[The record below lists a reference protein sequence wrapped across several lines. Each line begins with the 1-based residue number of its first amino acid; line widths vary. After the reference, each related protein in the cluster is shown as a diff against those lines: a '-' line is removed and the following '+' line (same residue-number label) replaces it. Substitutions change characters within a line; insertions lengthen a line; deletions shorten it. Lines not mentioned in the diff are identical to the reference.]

1 MSGKICTASHIT
13 IVQHL
18 IRFSQSDW
26 SKAQDAELRN
36 FGCCT
41 PQACDIHPDCCTLV
55 SHHNKRHNNCA
66 AYYCGF
72 ARSSRAQKLFCE
84 WNTRYALVARALA
97 IFSHW
102 GGKIKFYS
110 IRGSLRDSY
119 QLPSI
124 LLIFEVSYKTN
135 VSLRAVQWQG
145 FRIRWKIAT
154 HCSTQLRFVEQC
166 VAIFHLMRNP
176 WPSHGSAWNICILL
190 RVCLY
195 ARSYKCSVTLA
206 QCSLSFSGIGG

>member
-1 MSGKICTASHIT
+1 MDLRDLLAHRNCFVNEIRVTLWSH
-13 IVQHL
+13 
-18 IRFSQSDW
+18 
-26 SKAQDAELRN
+26 
-36 FGCCT
+36 
-41 PQACDIHPDCCTLV
+41 
-55 SHHNKRHNNCA
+55 
-66 AYYCGF
+66 
-72 ARSSRAQKLFCE
+72 ARWL
-84 WNTRYALVARALA
+84 YLA
-97 IFSHW
+97 TE

-176 WPSHGSAWNICILL
+176 WPSHGSAWNICILYHGNISSFFDL
-190 RVCLY
+190 WENTFTAMPRTRSTERRFSADATKYRGTSLY
-195 ARSYKCSVTLA
+195 NKDLGTSKVHYKWYMLWII
-206 QCSLSFSGIGG
+206 SG

>member
-1 MSGKICTASHIT
+1 MLHAPGM
-13 IVQHL
+13 
-18 IRFSQSDW
+18 R
-26 SKAQDAELRN
+26 
-36 FGCCT
+36 
-41 PQACDIHPDCCTLV
+41 HPPWLLHAIV

-110 IRGSLRDSY
+110 IRGSLRDYY

-176 WPSHGSAWNICILL
+176 WPSHGSAWNICIPTNNALL
-190 RVCLY
+190 GMVFIVWLIYLLY
-195 ARSYKCSVTLA
+195 TV
-206 QCSLSFSGIGG
+206 

>member
-1 MSGKICTASHIT
+1 MDLRDLLAHRNCFVNEIHVTLWSHARWLATEGGGGEIT
-13 IVQHL
+13 
-18 IRFSQSDW
+18 
-26 SKAQDAELRN
+26 
-36 FGCCT
+36 
-41 PQACDIHPDCCTLV
+41 
-55 SHHNKRHNNCA
+55 
-66 AYYCGF
+66 
-72 ARSSRAQKLFCE
+72 
-84 WNTRYALVARALA
+84 
-97 IFSHW
+97 
-102 GGKIKFYS
+102 FYS

-176 WPSHGSAWNICILL
+176 WPSHGSAWNICIPSHDLPYSLFVYCYRVTRSSAGLMRMPFTGLL
-190 RVCLY
+190 GL
-195 ARSYKCSVTLA
+195 TWIIILHW
-206 QCSLSFSGIGG
+206 